1 MGQEAGCDST
11 CPLSLCLSEGGLR
24 SHLKAQIGTDIRVS
38 SLISHDCQQASATEV
53 GGLSALVTY
62 WLFTRGHSQW
72 APSQGSSEPYEADV
86 QEQGQVRAREA
97 NKTASRKVNNWLL
110 TLD

>member
-38 SLISHDCQQASATEV
+38 SLISHDC
-53 GGLSALVTY
+53 
-62 WLFTRGHSQW
+62 
-72 APSQGSSEPYEADV
+72 
-86 QEQGQVRAREA
+86 
-97 NKTASRKVNNWLL
+97 
-110 TLD
+110 